1 MATVETST
9 IFGQLPVGA
18 ERNLPQLNQPARTTT
33 QAHRK
38 MLSQPALKRHKSST
52 SVHVS
57 QAASSPKNDS
67 TTESG
72 ANAEAKERK
81 KSHTVVMV
89 GDASLKNLFPQPM
102 IRTGTI
108 NLVPLSR
115 EEGKPGYLAPFLV
128 QMNGGGTVPKS
139 FGVEE
144 KENDG
149 KKKVQ
154 LTFSIG
160 AESDHKDLERLRGEL
175 VELVKDQWPT
185 WNPDTKVPS
194 ADVLNNGCNPLVTA
208 RKKKKNGEDYWPGN
222 LKATISPEDCASG
235 KCRIIDSDTK
245 ESVPY
250 RDLGGMYWKKA
261 IFEFRHVYM
270 QSTKSIGLT
279 KRLVFAEVTPG
290 VCDLPVVPL

>member
-1 MATVETST
+1 
-9 IFGQLPVGA
+9 
-18 ERNLPQLNQPARTTT
+18 
-33 QAHRK
+33 
-38 MLSQPALKRHKSST
+38 MLSQPALKRHKSSA
-52 SVHVS
+52 SVS
-57 QAASSPKNDS
+57 QAASSPKNDIAAPS
-67 TTESG
+67 DK
-72 ANAEAKERK
+72 NAEEKARK

-89 GDASLKNLFPQPM
+89 GDASLKDLYPQPM

-128 QMNGGGTVPKS
+128 QMNGGGTIPKA

-154 LTFSIG
+154 LTFSVG
-160 AESDHKDLERLRGEL
+160 AESDHKDLDRLRDEL
-175 VELVKDQWPT
+175 VELVKEQWPS

-194 ADVLNNGCNPLVTA
+194 AEVLGNGCNPLVTA

-222 LKATISPEDCASG
+222 LKATISPEDCVSG

-250 RDLGGMYWKKA
+250 RDLGGMHWKKA
-261 IFEFRHVYM
+261 IFELRHIYI

-290 VCDLPVVPL
+290 VCDLPIVPL